1 MGSVSLLK
9 QRNPN
14 PIKRTIMKTLTI
26 FACLLAVTLAA
37 EKTAEEQKAVQLIEL
52 VDQVSEEQRYGGFRG
67 GRRGRSLA
75 DETQELE
82 GQEQRYGGYR
92 GGYGGR
98 RGRSVAEET
107 QEVEGQEQR
116 YGVTVEDM
124 VVVVGAPLLKR
135 LKKLKDKNRDME
147 DTVEEMVVVAMAA
160 PSLMRPK
167 NWKDRNRDMEDTVE
181 DTVAVAMAALLLMR
195 PKNWKD
201 RSRGMEDIA
210 EDMVVADMGALSKL
224 TEFTILMADVHNEK
238 VTVKASPSMPRLLA
252 VFLPNKSPCMRT
264 LNCLFRSFYTDF
276 LI

>member
-67 GRRGRSLA
+67 GRRGRSPA

-98 RGRSVAEET
+98 RGRS
-107 QEVEGQEQR
+107 
-116 YGVTVEDM
+116 
-124 VVVVGAPLLKR
+124 LLKR
-135 LKKLKDKNRDME
+135 LKKLKDKNKDME
-147 DTVEEMVVVAMAA
+147 VTVEDMVVVVAA
-160 PSLMRPK
+160 PLLMRPK

-181 DTVAVAMAALLLMR
+181 DTVAVAMAAPSLKR
-195 PKNWKD
+195 PKKLKD

>member
-116 YGVTVEDM
+116 YG
-124 VVVVGAPLLKR
+124 GYR
-135 LKKLKDKNRDME
+135 RGYG
-147 DTVEEMVVVAMAA
+147 
-160 PSLMRPK
+160 R
-167 NWKDRNRDMEDTVE
+167 RYG
-181 DTVAVAMAALLLMR
+181 
-195 PKNWKD
+195 
-201 RSRGMEDIA
+201 RS
-210 EDMVVADMGALSKL
+210 VAD
-224 TEFTILMADVHNEK
+224 E
-238 VTVKASPSMPRLLA
+238 
-252 VFLPNKSPCMRT
+252 T
-264 LNCLFRSFYTDF
+264 LELEGQEQRYRGGY
-276 LI
+276 